1 MSILTFI
8 AADNPLVGI
17 APSQNDLLGIHTDDD
32 TVYDGCADDDYFLCA
47 FTYVESYTQKR
58 YAVYFEWNYT
68 EGRAKRVIDYIRK
81 ALQDTDSIE
90 FWHVW
95 LMDYDEFEDRPV
107 VHRST
112 VSISELTTAH
122 IKDID
127 SADIWNTPDKRYPN
141 RPSFYCMEIKQ

>member
-8 AADNPLVGI
+8 ASDNPLVGI

-47 FTYVESYTQKR
+47 FTDAESYTQKR
-58 YAVYFEWNYT
+58 YAVYLEWNYT
-68 EGRAKRVIDYIRK
+68 KGSAKRVIDYIRK

-141 RPSFYCMEIKQ
+141 RPSFYCMEIKR